1 MAVSD
6 QHGAAEHAKVTAGGD
21 RQGHHGSA
29 FDLGEDAVVCRSG
42 SSRWAD
48 IDGPFWSLPVY
59 GEAWQ
64 PPGVCL
70 EASGWTTVHKCR

>member
-29 FDLGEDAVVCRSG
+29 FDLAVNLWSAGQGQVDERIFMALFGACLFIEKPG
-42 SSRWAD
+42 SLLLSVWRPQAGPQCTNAD
-48 IDGPFWSLPVY
+48 
-59 GEAWQ
+59 
-64 PPGVCL
+64 
-70 EASGWTTVHKCR
+70 